1 LGTTARKA
9 IHDSVARGV
18 VEVINP
24 SGRGEFVLV
33 CEHASNAIP
42 NALSN
47 LGLTPAVL
55 HTHIAWDL
63 DALEVAR
70 EMAEVLDAPLVA
82 ARACRLVY
90 DCNRPPEAHDA
101 IPVRSETVDIPG
113 NAGIDDNQRRERFE
127 QYYVPFRDALSGCL
141 DARTDG
147 LRRPV
152 LLTIHSFTPVYAG
165 VRREVQLGI
174 LHDAD
179 TRFADALLA
188 VAEAE
193 FSLVIRRNEPYGPRD
208 GVTHTLATHGVRRG
222 LLNAM
227 IEIRNDLIVSA
238 DDRRTMAARLSRC
251 VVKALAAVGASGDP
265 AAATEQRH

>member
-1 LGTTARKA
+1 MGTTGRMPTSESATR
-9 IHDSVARGV
+9 DV

-24 SGRGEFVLV
+24 LGRGDFVLV

-42 NALSN
+42 DALSN
-47 LGLTPAVL
+47 LGLTAAVL
-55 HTHIAWDL
+55 DTHIAWDPG
-63 DALEVAR
+63 ALPVAR
-70 EMAEVLDAPLVA
+70 AMARLLDAPLVA
-82 ARACRLVY
+82 PSISRLVY
-90 DCNRPPEAHDA
+90 DCNRAPDAPDA

-113 NAGIDDNQRRERFE
+113 NAGLGEDQRRERAE
-127 QYYVPFRDALSGCL
+127 RYYVPFRDALSGCL
-141 DARTDG
+141 DARMDG
-147 LRRPV
+147 PRRPV

-188 VAEAE
+188 AAEAE

-238 DDRRTMAARLSRC
+238 DDRRTVAARLSRC